1 MLALVGLSTLSP
13 AVASAAPMP
22 ITGWAW
28 SAGTDTVSGQSYPFM
43 GWIQMH
49 NVFEDTDTGALS
61 GYAWSSNLG
70 WVSFNA
76 EHVAGCPSG
85 ECAPRVDFNT
95 QTVRGWARACSA
107 FANKNSC
114 SGALDP
120 NSGGWDG
127 FISLSGA
134 AGGATYG
141 IKQNPDCSWEGFGWG
156 STAIGAISFDGV
168 TGVAGNAACKLL
180 SDDPNLTAS
189 TVDQSA
195 ARVDVPVT
203 LSATISNKGVKST
216 GRDFPNLFQINPGKV
231 PASLAETLVKRNS
244 VSATL
249 AGESEVPT
257 SITYTFPSVGTWYV
271 RVCADDSNIGL
282 HVITESDED
291 DNCGNE
297 WKAISVTVDG
307 PVDPEDPDGPGEPG
321 GCSTVGNSCTAV
333 NSCGMP
339 TPGRVNSSCVC
350 TPIDPVCTG
359 GPGGSGAPEVEI
371 GADPLRVPEGET
383 TKVTWRAINVVSC
396 TIETTVPAR
405 PVPDLLDA
413 PRRFVGGEGVVLEGE
428 RNPIITV
435 QSVFRISCTGLD
447 GSTVDDQV
455 IVNVLPDFNEF

>member
-1 MLALVGLSTLSP
+1 MRTTLCLVMLVP
-13 AVASAAPMP
+13 ATASAAAMP

-28 SAGTDTVSGQSYPFM
+28 SAGTDTVSGQSSAFM

-49 NVFEDTDTGALS
+49 NVFEDTDTGTLS

-76 EHVAGCPSG
+76 AHVAGCPSG
-85 ECAPRVDFNT
+85 ECAARVDFTT

-107 FANKNSC
+107 FANKSSC

-156 STAIGAISFDGV
+156 STAIGAISFEGV
-168 TGVAGNAACKLL
+168 TGVAGTPACKPQ
-180 SDDPNLTAS
+180 SDLPNLKAS
-189 TVDQSA
+189 AVLQST
-195 ARVDVPVT
+195 ARVGVPIA
-203 LSATISNKGVKST
+203 LSATISNVGVQST
-216 GRDFPNLFQINPGKV
+216 GRDFSNLFQINPAKV
-231 PASLAETLVKRNS
+231 PSSLAETLVKRNS
-244 VSATL
+244 ISTTL
-249 AGESEVPT
+249 AGGSEVLT
-257 SITYTFPSVGTWYV
+257 STTYTFPSAGTWYV
-271 RVCADDSNIGL
+271 RACADDSNIGT

-297 WKAISVTVDG
+297 WKAITVTIG
-307 PVDPEDPDGPGEPG
+307 DPEDPDDPGS
-321 GCSTVGNSCTAV
+321 CTNVGDSCTAI

-350 TPIDPVCTG
+350 APIDPVCTG

-371 GADPLRVPEGET
+371 TADPLRVPEGET
-383 TKVTWRAINVVSC
+383 TTITWTATNVDRC
-396 TIETTVPAR
+396 TTSTIIPTSG
-405 PVPDLLDA
+405 PDLLTA
-413 PRRFVGGEGVVLEGE
+413 PRNFIGGEGVTLEGE
-428 RNPIITV
+428 RNPVITV
-435 QSVFRISCTGLD
+435 QSVFKISCTGLD
-447 GSTVDDQV
+447 GTTAEDQV